1 MAYQTGS
8 AYSCRFTSF
17 MGLSCMMIFCSWL
30 ERAGVSKMVKR
41 EFVKILR
48 MFRKK
53 FFIGMFLFSALFSS
67 AIAEARSYFC
77 AQVWSLSQLQ
87 DLQNLSSVS
96 SQEGSGWSELYSGRF
111 GGHQVWVKVQAWDR
125 RLARDYVHEAKMYQE
140 LSDLPFVP
148 RFYGLLELPDGRMAL
163 LIQRLDRMATIP
175 SSFNSDEGRE
185 VIAQNKHRIFSQA
198 QAMLE
203 ELSRR
208 RVAALD
214 FQVLLDKQ
222 DRLWLI
228 DLEAYVRKNTRM
240 EAKLMNRHALTC
252 LAGELSLRSPFKSG
266 FDGDSWEFDFAP
278 RPRQKKDILPLEF
291 PDNPRDLFLQ

>member
-1 MAYQTGS
+1 MELVAT
-8 AYSCRFTSF
+8 
-17 MGLSCMMIFCSWL
+17 
-30 ERAGVSKMVKR
+30 
-41 EFVKILR
+41 
-48 MFRKK
+48 
-53 FFIGMFLFSALFSS
+53 
-67 AIAEARSYFC
+67 
-77 AQVWSLSQLQ
+77 Q

-228 DLEAYVRKNTRM
+228 DLEAYVRKNTRK
-240 EAKLMNRHALTC
+240 EAKLMNRHALTR